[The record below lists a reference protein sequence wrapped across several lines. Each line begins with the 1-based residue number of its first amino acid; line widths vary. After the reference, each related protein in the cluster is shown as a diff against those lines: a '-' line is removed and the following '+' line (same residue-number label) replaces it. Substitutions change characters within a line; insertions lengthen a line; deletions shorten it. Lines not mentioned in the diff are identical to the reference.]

1 MLIAWLCKWFE
12 IPIPRSRVRHCILC
26 VCTFRSDQSSR
37 LSASVVCQWS
47 GMLQAG
53 TGGAH
58 RPEASTSGN
67 GITVREQG
75 FRNKLGDRGYARF
88 EALKKSERQ
97 RGQSTAV

>member
-1 MLIAWLCKWFE
+1 MVHSSLINLQSTCV
-12 IPIPRSRVRHCILC
+12 RSLPG
-26 VCTFRSDQSSR
+26 
-37 LSASVVCQWS
+37 A
-47 GMLQAG
+47 MLQAG
-53 TGGAH
+53 PGGAH

-67 GITVREQG
+67 GITVREQA